1 MIYLARPRRST
12 LPINSRPQYGVTKY
26 GNTGLFSAISF
37 KGNITLEWKNY
48 LAGIA
53 NHSLSKQ
60 TWSSYKTAGT
70 MLEKCQDETNHSM
83 HLPLNDE
90 KVLTFVAWLLNRNLS
105 SRTISTYLSGL
116 RQVHLA
122 KGIPIPT
129 LRPDLIKQIL
139 TGATNLD
146 QIKKRNAQKPTRLP
160 VTITVMKLLKLE
172 IKNGEES
179 KENKRLLWSVA
190 TLCFN
195 GAFRIHELLS
205 RTSRQFDPNFTLL
218 TQDVKIKVLNISGER
233 VKTIQVKL
241 KSPKTDRIGTGT
253 IVDVYESKGPLCPIR
268 AFEKWQSSAS
278 RQKNKYP
285 LFINDQGVP
294 LTGKKIQ
301 LLPDQIPFTLPGLQE
316 RENNIPLLQ
325 SRNSL
330 PIRFTRLCRKRNSSS
345 RQMEQPRL
353 PGLPKTTQN
362 STPNHGKNHWTN
374 ESLNRIYITICSIN
388 SQF

>member
-26 GNTGLFSAISF
+26 GNTGLFLAISF

-218 TQDVKIKVLNISGER
+218 TQDVKIKVLNINGER

-294 LTGKKIQ
+294 LTGKKFNSYLTKYLSPYLDYKKGKITSHSFRAGIASLLGLLGFAENEIQ
-301 LLPDQIPFTLPGLQE
+301 AVG
-316 RENNIPLLQ
+316 RW
-325 SRNSL
+325 
-330 PIRFTRLCRKRNSSS
+330 SS
-345 RQMEQPRL
+345 RAYLDYLKLPRTQRLTMAKTIGQMNL
-353 PGLPKTTQN
+353 
-362 STPNHGKNHWTN
+362 
-374 ESLNRIYITICSIN
+374 
-388 SQF
+388 